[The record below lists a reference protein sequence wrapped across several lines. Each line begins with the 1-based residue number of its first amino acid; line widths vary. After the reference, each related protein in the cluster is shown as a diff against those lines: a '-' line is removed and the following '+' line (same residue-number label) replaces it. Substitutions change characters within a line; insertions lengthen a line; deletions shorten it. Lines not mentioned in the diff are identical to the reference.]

1 MYVTIQCYTKCS
13 FVILSKI
20 LGNLIWCF
28 AILPIHVNKLIIFLF
43 IIGTT
48 YSRARIYLFY
58 ILTRTTQTYYSEA
71 HLIMSTRFSVTDW
84 TDAESAL
91 LNEVQRLELENS
103 HLRAENM
110 RQKLLISKMSGG
122 VFSLRSPKPAVKKA
136 PKKRKTTAAAP
147 APAPAP
153 AKKRNTATT
162 TTRTNKPA
170 GESKRSRIARQKK
183 IEEFKKFETEMKN
196 AGISHNDIPDAPSN
210 IEEATAMPLPKIK
223 SCTTK
228 TKKLIKALGLHEE
241 VKTRVPGF
249 DYNTSDVVK
258 WMVENDFSLG
268 RMKTFLKEKHLK
280 TPKKK
285 SANNVLPRNIL
296 SMLVT
301 DDTEPI
307 IFTHELF
314 PGLQLYKDDDDMI
327 YDANTNE
334 CVGLISHGEYTKIY

>member
-1 MYVTIQCYTKCS
+1 
-13 FVILSKI
+13 
-20 LGNLIWCF
+20 
-28 AILPIHVNKLIIFLF
+28 
-43 IIGTT
+43 
-48 YSRARIYLFY
+48 
-58 ILTRTTQTYYSEA
+58 
-71 HLIMSTRFSVTDW
+71 MSTRFSVTDW

-147 APAPAP
+147 A
-153 AKKRNTATT
+153 KKRKTTAT

-210 IEEATAMPLPKIK
+210 IEDATMLHLSDIK

-228 TKKLIKALGLHEE
+228 AKKLGKAREFYEKL
-241 VKTRVPGF
+241 KNRVDGF
-249 DYNTSDVVK
+249 TYNTSDVVST
-258 WMVENDFSLG
+258 MEQYNNSLG
-268 RMKTFLKEKHLK
+268 KMKTALNKKYPK

-301 DDTEPI
+301 DDTERI

-327 YDANTNE
+327 HDANTNE

>member
-1 MYVTIQCYTKCS
+1 MPTL
-13 FVILSKI
+13 LSR
-20 LGNLIWCF
+20 L
-28 AILPIHVNKLIIFLF
+28 
-43 IIGTT
+43 
-48 YSRARIYLFY
+48 
-58 ILTRTTQTYYSEA
+58 
-71 HLIMSTRFSVTDW
+71 SVTDW
-84 TDAESAL
+84 TDAESVL

-136 PKKRKTTAAAP
+136 PKKRKTTTA
-147 APAPAP
+147 AP
-153 AKKRNTATT
+153 AKKRKTTATT

-223 SCTTK
+223 SYTTK
-228 TKKLIKALGLHEE
+228 AKKLGKACGIYEKL
-241 VKTRVPGF
+241 KTRVPGF
-249 DYNTSDVVK
+249 TYNTSDVVNS
-258 WMVENDFSLG
+258 MVENNFSLG
-268 RMKTFLKEKHLK
+268 RMKTALNKEYSK

-327 YDANTNE
+327 YNANTNE

>member
-1 MYVTIQCYTKCS
+1 MYDIIQCYTKCS

-20 LGNLIWCF
+20 LGQLIWCF
-28 AILPIHVNKLIIFLF
+28 AILPIYVNKLIIILLV
-43 IIGTT
+43 IVTT
-48 YSRARIYLFY
+48 YSRVRIYLFY

-147 APAPAP
+147 A
-153 AKKRNTATT
+153 KKRKTTATTTTT

-223 SCTTK
+223 SYTTK
-228 TKKLIKALGLHEE
+228 AKKLGKACGIYEKL
-241 VKTRVPGF
+241 KTRVPGF
-249 DYNTSDVVK
+249 TYNTSDVVK
-258 WMVENDFSLG
+258 CMVENDFSLG
-268 RMKTFLKEKHLK
+268 RTKTALKKKHI
-280 TPKKK
+280 KKK
-285 SANNVLPRNIL
+285 STNNVLPRNIL

-301 DDTEPI
+301 DDTERI

>member
-1 MYVTIQCYTKCS
+1 MYVIIQCYTKCS

-20 LGNLIWCF
+20 LGQLIWCF
-28 AILPIHVNKLIIFLF
+28 AILPIHVNKLIIILLVV
-43 IIGTT
+43 GTT
-48 YSRARIYLFY
+48 YSRARIYLSY
-58 ILTRTTQTYYSEA
+58 ILTRTTQNPLTQA

-122 VFSLRSPKPAVKKA
+122 VFSLRSPKPA

-147 APAPAP
+147 A
-153 AKKRNTATT
+153 KKRKTTAT
-162 TTRTNKPA
+162 TTRTNKPV
-170 GESKRSRIARQKK
+170 GESKRSHIAKQKK
-183 IEEFKKFETEMKN
+183 IEEFKKLHSEMKT

-210 IEEATAMPLPKIK
+210 IEDATMLHLSDIK
-223 SCTTK
+223 SWTTK
-228 TKKLIKALGLHEE
+228 AKKLGKAREFYEKL
-241 VKTRVPGF
+241 KNRVDGF
-249 DYNTSDVVK
+249 TYNTNDVVST
-258 WMVENDFSLG
+258 MEQYNYSLG
-268 RMKTFLKEKHLK
+268 KMKTALNKKYPK

-301 DDTEPI
+301 DDTERI

-327 YDANTNE
+327 HDANTNE